1 MQYDFHFQMFVYVT
15 CVYILDIGAT
25 LFENLIFN
33 DIEITGLSFQNA
45 KYIMG
50 LTILFAFLASFGKFV

>member
-1 MQYDFHFQMFVYVT
+1 MFVYVT